1 MSLPARLQPLALL
14 CAVAVLAYFFAN
26 VEIQIEGPHGWA
38 ASLPVTF
45 RVEHH
50 WLLDVFWGGR
60 PLTGYHAW
68 VFAFMALVFHL
79 PLVFGNRWTWNAEA
93 GYPLG
98 AGLRV
103 SAAAGTAFHAPD
115 GTDRF
120 GWGGNPDLEPE
131 FAREYALGLAWQ
143 GAAQSARI
151 DAYENRIDDL
161 VEYVLIDPT
170 NFIYQTQ
177 NVGRACLRGLELG
190 YRLDLG
196 AWHAAASATW
206 TDPRNLSTATTLPR
220 RARRTG
226 TLEVRYQ
233 GSAIELLAALR
244 ASGPRSDVDDFGLP
258 ARTAGYALLALGAR
272 WRVTPAW
279 SVQVKVDNALDRDY
293 ALAYGYRTAGRS
305 FSVATRYQL
314 R

>member
-1 MSLPARLQPLALL
+1 
-14 CAVAVLAYFFAN
+14 
-26 VEIQIEGPHGWA
+26 
-38 ASLPVTF
+38 
-45 RVEHH
+45 
-50 WLLDVFWGGR
+50 
-60 PLTGYHAW
+60 
-68 VFAFMALVFHL
+68 
-79 PLVFGNRWTWNAEA
+79 
-93 GYPLG
+93 
-98 AGLRV
+98 
-103 SAAAGTAFHAPD
+103 
-115 GTDRF
+115 
-120 GWGGNPDLEPE
+120 
-131 FAREYALGLAWQ
+131 
-143 GAAQSARI
+143 
-151 DAYENRIDDL
+151 
-161 VEYVLIDPT
+161 VLIDPT
-170 NFIYQTQ
+170 TSSTDQ
-177 NVGRACLRGLELG
+177 NVGRAPARTRAR
-190 YRLDLG
+190 YRFDLG

-206 TDPRNLSTATTLPR
+206 TDPRNLSTATRCRGATD
-220 RARRTG
+220 AN